1 MSERMGGIVRIVN
14 RNDPHPDLLKSRL
27 AEQKEREKGSEE
39 KETSTTRMSKLQ
51 KLILD
56 LCVKNPS
63 SYSATLDQILDK
75 HFGKNKPTTKAMLN
89 TVRKSIRSLKK
100 RGYVELMPSRVKRV
114 QLTPTV
120 QRFIEER
127 NKQGA
132 KNG

>member
-1 MSERMGGIVRIVN
+1 MSERMGGVVRIIN
-14 RNDPHPDLLKSRL
+14 KDSPNPDLLRDRL
-27 AEQKEREKGSEE
+27 EEQREREKGSEE

-63 SYSATLDQILDK
+63 SYSATLNQILDK
-75 HFGKNKPTTKAMLN
+75 YFGKNKPTTKAMLN

-100 RGYVELMPSRVKRV
+100 RGYVELMSGRVKRV

-120 QRFIEER
+120 QRYIKER
-127 NKQGA
+127 SK
-132 KNG
+132 KSKK